1 VYLRTKHKEQITKN
15 AEGSTKQPMTS
26 LRTTRPWVHGL
37 ILLTIFLGV
46 LTAGMSW
53 ELNHGLMLALA
64 GGLMLLSPPVAK
76 LPTSWWWLAGA
87 FAIFGCLV
95 FLPVGGL
102 PFWREELEKA
112 GLATGHLR
120 AVQVRLAGETLLL
133 WVATLGVGLWIVGQ
147 RTSDE
152 GLKVWA
158 LGFALVVAAYTLASI
173 GKSELAQDLGGKPE
187 VFGFFPNRNH
197 TATFLAMGAMVSIAV
212 LAQAIRDKRWWGLG
226 FGAAATGVCLWGA
239 LIESESRAGLLLVV
253 VGGGLWWLLLGKGYL
268 GRHAWKAV
276 LLLALLVVGGFLV
289 GDSKIRERLEATKER
304 IELAKSARSSAGGL
318 AEGEGTEQAA
328 EAPDLLAEVDF
339 RVPVWRDTLAMIAD
353 APWSGVGGGH
363 FWGVFP
369 QFRRHTLSNPH
380 SDGGHPESD
389 WLWMAAEAGVPAAL
403 ALLGLVGSA
412 LGYGLARVRRQRSR
426 ALRAG
431 CVIAAFLLA
440 FHGLFDVPGHR
451 VPLAWAAAFLFG
463 LALPAEEYGA
473 RRRTKTWPYR
483 VAGILVMI
491 VGLAMLWSWWAGASV
506 PAPALAEKTRHATH
520 RLYRQDQANQAKA
533 RQEGRDYAPNPGDD
547 PLEHAL
553 LMVDESLETLPLDR
567 GLWYW
572 KGFLALHY
580 DDRVDEVDRA
590 FRLERKLD
598 PDWVGGP
605 LRQAR
610 AWVPVDP
617 ERVVALWREALE
629 RADRLDLSAGDGLQR
644 KRCLETM
651 RQMARGVERLEAAYR
666 QFDAEN

>member
-253 VGGGLWWLLLGKGYL
+253 VGVLIYYST
-268 GRHAWKAV
+268 RVNSV
-276 LLLALLVVGGFLV
+276 LLLNLAIAGFGLQVTTRYFDIFWDLLSGSLLFIVTGIVLFG
-289 GDSKIRERLEATKER
+289 
-304 IELAKSARSSAGGL
+304 GGL
-318 AEGEGTEQAA
+318 
-328 EAPDLLAEVDF
+328 LLEVN
-339 RVPVWRDTLAMIAD
+339 
-353 APWSGVGGGH
+353 
-363 FWGVFP
+363 
-369 QFRRHTLSNPH
+369 RRKVIQHIQR
-380 SDGGHPESD
+380 E
-389 WLWMAAEAGVPAAL
+389 E
-403 ALLGLVGSA
+403 
-412 LGYGLARVRRQRSR
+412 RQ
-426 ALRAG
+426 
-431 CVIAAFLLA
+431 
-440 FHGLFDVPGHR
+440 
-451 VPLAWAAAFLFG
+451 
-463 LALPAEEYGA
+463 
-473 RRRTKTWPYR
+473 
-483 VAGILVMI
+483 
-491 VGLAMLWSWWAGASV
+491 
-506 PAPALAEKTRHATH
+506 
-520 RLYRQDQANQAKA
+520 
-533 RQEGRDYAPNPGDD
+533 
-547 PLEHAL
+547 
-553 LMVDESLETLPLDR
+553 
-567 GLWYW
+567 
-572 KGFLALHY
+572 
-580 DDRVDEVDRA
+580 
-590 FRLERKLD
+590 
-598 PDWVGGP
+598 
-605 LRQAR
+605 
-610 AWVPVDP
+610 
-617 ERVVALWREALE
+617 
-629 RADRLDLSAGDGLQR
+629 
-644 KRCLETM
+644 
-651 RQMARGVERLEAAYR
+651 
-666 QFDAEN
+666 